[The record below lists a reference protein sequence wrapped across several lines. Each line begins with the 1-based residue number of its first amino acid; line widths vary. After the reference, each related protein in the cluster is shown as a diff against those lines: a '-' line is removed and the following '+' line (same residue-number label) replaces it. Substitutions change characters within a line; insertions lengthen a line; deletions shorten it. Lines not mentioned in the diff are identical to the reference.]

1 MSFDPNEALVQP
13 TDDILRSRMWG
24 LRWLAAGLVVV
35 FIAEW
40 VGGRDDL
47 GIASL
52 VVAVAWATAELLWW
66 VSQRQRPGTQ
76 GFESELRRAEPDAAA
91 DGRRHVGF

>member
-1 MSFDPNEALVQP
+1 MFGPNEVLVQP
-13 TDDILRSRMWG
+13 TDDILKSRMWG

-35 FIAEW
+35 FGAEW

-47 GIASL
+47 GIASV

-66 VSQRQRPGTQ
+66 VSHRQRPGTQ
-76 GFESELRRAEPDAAA
+76 
-91 DGRRHVGF
+91 

>member
-1 MSFDPNEALVQP
+1 MNFLFGPNEVLVQP
-13 TDDILRSRMWG
+13 TDNILSSRMWG

-47 GIASL
+47 GIAL
-52 VVAVAWATAELLWW
+52 LFVVAAWAAAELLWW
-66 VSQRQRPGTQ
+66 VSHLQRPGTQ
-76 GFESELRRAEPDAAA
+76 GCESEK
-91 DGRRHVGF
+91 